1 MGICRRQFG
10 ACLLAGAARAA
21 LGAVPQAKLLVIV
34 LLEQFRPD
42 YLQSARAQLSPGGF
56 RKLFEKGTVYHNC
69 LHQASTFASSAI
81 ATIATGAWPSQ
92 HGIVADLWYER
103 SIKQA
108 IPPTDEDLLAT
119 TFAAQV
125 AADPSARVTVIGL
138 DRAPAAIFAGAPDAR
153 LFWLDDDAQFATN
166 VEVPGWL
173 APFNAQQT
181 ATARNAAWLAVNAKQ
196 DAPPL
201 RTLTYDPARP
211 RDFLALYRG
220 SPFSQNAQF
229 DLAADLITRE
239 NLGKNEGLDVLCILA
254 GSMAQLG
261 HETGARGPLMQQ
273 MTLQLDRRLE
283 SLLGTLAKSPGEN
296 AFNFVLAGVHG
307 APPDPPP
314 DARDRMA
321 VSGEQIAASV
331 DKVLV
336 ASGMG
341 RVEKYIY
348 PFLYLNTEGFRDP
361 EPIRELAARA
371 ALAHPAVAGYY
382 TAGGAS
388 SIHGDWTRR
397 FRNSFH
403 PARSGDVMLSY
414 RPEFVES
421 FLPGR
426 GVSYGSLYNYD
437 AAVPLC
443 FYGPQFKP
451 GQFEQMVTPAD
462 IAPTLA
468 RACGVGP
475 PSSATGR
482 VLGEALAT

>member
-10 ACLLAGAARAA
+10 ACLLGGAARVA
-21 LGAVPQAKLLVIV
+21 LGAVPRPKLLVIV

-42 YLQSARAQLSPGGF
+42 YLELVRGQLSPGGF
-56 RKLFEKGTVYHNC
+56 RKLFEKGAVYHNC
-69 LHQASTFASSAI
+69 LHEASTFASSTL
-81 ATIATGAWPSQ
+81 ATIATGAWPAQ

-125 AADPSARVTVIGL
+125 AADPNARVTVIGL
-138 DRAPAAIFAGAPDAR
+138 DRAPAAIFAGTPEAR
-153 LFWLDDDAQFATN
+153 LFWLDDDAQFTTN
-166 VEVPGWL
+166 VEIPGWL

-181 ATARNAAWLAVNAKQ
+181 ASARDVRWLAMNAKA

-220 SPFSQNAQF
+220 SPFSQSAQF
-229 DLAADLITRE
+229 DLAADLIRLE
-239 NLGKNEGLDVLCILA
+239 SIGKNGGLEVLCILA

-273 MTLQLDRRLE
+273 MTLQLDKRLE
-283 SLLGTLAKSPGEN
+283 SLLALLAKSLGETG
-296 AFNFVLAGVHG
+296 FNLVLAGAHG

-314 DARDRMA
+314 DARERMA
-321 VSGEQIAASV
+321 VSGDQLAAAI
-331 DKVLV
+331 DRALQ
-336 ASGMG
+336 ADGNG

-348 PFLYLNTEGFRDP
+348 PFLYLDTNGFRDP
-361 EPIRELAARA
+361 EPIREAAARA
-371 ALAHPAVAGYY
+371 AMKHPAVAGYY

-388 SIHGDWTRR
+388 SIHGDWARR
-397 FRNSFH
+397 YRNSFH

-414 RPEFVES
+414 RPEYVES

-437 AAVPLC
+437 ARVPLC
-443 FYGPQFKP
+443 FYGPQFRP
-451 GQFEQMVTPAD
+451 GQFEQMVTAAD

-475 PSSATGR
+475 PSSSTGR
-482 VLGEALAT
+482 VLGEALAE

>member
-10 ACLLAGAARAA
+10 ACLLGGAAGAV
-21 LGAVPQAKLLVIV
+21 LGAAPRAKLLVIV
-34 LLEQFRPD
+34 ILEQFRPD
-42 YLQSARAQLSPGGF
+42 YLEAVQGQLTAGGF
-56 RKLFEKGTVYHNC
+56 RRFFEKGTVYHNC
-69 LHQASTFASSAI
+69 LHEASTFASSAI
-81 ATIATGAWPSQ
+81 ATIATGAWPAQ

-103 SIKQA
+103 TIKQA

-125 AADPSARVTVIGL
+125 AADPNARVTVIGL
-138 DRAPAAIFAGAPDAR
+138 DRAPGAIFAGAPEAR
-153 LFWLDDDAQFATN
+153 LFWLDDDAQFTTN
-166 VEVPGWL
+166 VEIPGWL

-181 ATARNAAWLAVNAKQ
+181 ASARNVHWRAMNAKP

-220 SPFSQNAQF
+220 SPFSQSGQF
-229 DLAADLITRE
+229 DLAADLIQRE
-239 NLGKNEGLDVLCILA
+239 SMGKNAGLEVLCILA

-273 MTLQLDRRLE
+273 MTLQLDKRLE
-283 SLLGTLAKSPGEN
+283 SLLGLLSKSVGDN
-296 AFNFVLAGVHG
+296 GFNVVVAGAHG

-314 DARDRMA
+314 DARERMA
-321 VSGEQIAASV
+321 VSGDQLADAIDGALKAE
-331 DKVLV
+331 
-336 ASGMG
+336 GNG

-348 PFLYLNTEGFRDP
+348 PFLYLNTDGFRDP
-361 EPIRELAARA
+361 EPIREAAARA
-371 ALAHPAVAGYY
+371 AMKHPAVAGYY

-388 SIHGDWTRR
+388 SIRGDWTRR

-403 PARSGDVMLSY
+403 PTRSGDVMLSY
-414 RPEFVES
+414 RPEYVES
-421 FLPGR
+421 FMPGR

-437 AAVPLC
+437 ARVPLY
-443 FYGPQFKP
+443 FYGPQFRP
-451 GQFEQMVTPAD
+451 GQFEHMVTAAD

-482 VLGEALAT
+482 VLGEALAE